1 MIANSTLVELQRKGN
16 PDRSVASRQ
25 LPALKNLNFIAMII
39 AIDSNMVIIM
49 RTIQMTLDDDLVHEL
64 DTIVKESNTN
74 RSAFAR
80 DALRKAITYYHQLRL
95 AEKHRKGYQK
105 HPVQDDEFSDWE
117 GEQAWGDE

>member
-1 MIANSTLVELQRKGN
+1 LQAVT
-16 PDRSVASRQ
+16 PVS
-25 LPALKNLNFIAMII
+25 ALKNQEDIAIII
-39 AIDSNMVIIM
+39 AINIKTAMIM

-64 DTIVKESNTN
+64 DSIVKESNTN

-80 DALRKAITYYHQLRL
+80 DALRKAITYYHQLKL
-95 AEKHRKGYQK
+95 AEKHRKGYLE